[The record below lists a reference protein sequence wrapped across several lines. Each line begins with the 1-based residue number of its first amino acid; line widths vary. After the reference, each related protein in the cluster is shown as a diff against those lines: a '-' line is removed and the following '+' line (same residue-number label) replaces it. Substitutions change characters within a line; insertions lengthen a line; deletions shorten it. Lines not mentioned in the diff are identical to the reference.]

1 LLPSMAT
8 QTLKYWLLSLDDIK
22 MWHNAYRSC
31 ARARD
36 GHSCGWMVQL
46 KLPPDSHLWISSI
59 LVMVNTL
66 SSFYLQK
73 QEALASTLSEPAGKQ
88 ASHVMKA
95 RIKLTHVFS
104 S

>member
-1 LLPSMAT
+1 
-8 QTLKYWLLSLDDIK
+8 
-22 MWHNAYRSC
+22 MWHNAHRSC
-31 ARARD
+31 AQARD
-36 GHSCGWMVQL
+36 GHGCGWMVQL

-59 LVMVNTL
+59 LVMVNAL

-95 RIKLTHVFS
+95 SIKLTHDFS

>member
-1 LLPSMAT
+1 
-8 QTLKYWLLSLDDIK
+8 
-22 MWHNAYRSC
+22 
-31 ARARD
+31 
-36 GHSCGWMVQL
+36 MVQL
-46 KLPPDSHLWISSI
+46 KLLPDSHLWISSI

-73 QEALASTLSEPAGKQ
+73 QEALASTLLEPAGKQ

>member
-1 LLPSMAT
+1 
-8 QTLKYWLLSLDDIK
+8 
-22 MWHNAYRSC
+22 
-31 ARARD
+31 
-36 GHSCGWMVQL
+36 
-46 KLPPDSHLWISSI
+46 
-59 LVMVNTL
+59 MVNAL

-95 RIKLTHVFS
+95 SIKLTHDFS